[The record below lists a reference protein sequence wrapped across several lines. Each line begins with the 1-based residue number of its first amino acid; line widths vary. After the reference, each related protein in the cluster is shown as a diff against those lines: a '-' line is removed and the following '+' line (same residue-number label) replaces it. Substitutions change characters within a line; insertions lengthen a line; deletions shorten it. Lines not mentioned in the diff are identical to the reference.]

1 MYEHIDFRSGISKI
15 KFSCWTPPAGFF
27 FQEEWPC
34 QGITPEITIIP
45 QRDFFETF
53 LGVKN
58 AWSQYMSVV
67 LHTFLKKSLPMNFK
81 YLLWGS
87 ATMYFGQML
96 VLILIQPLNQTAK
109 KLRLSIKHRPEQL
122 GKPAS
127 CPALDLSKILVLKIS
142 KNFRQSL
149 RKRAGTTTSFL
160 FWNLSSCFQ

>member
-1 MYEHIDFRSGISKI
+1 
-15 KFSCWTPPAGFF
+15 
-27 FQEEWPC
+27 
-34 QGITPEITIIP
+34 
-45 QRDFFETF
+45 
-53 LGVKN
+53 
-58 AWSQYMSVV
+58 
-67 LHTFLKKSLPMNFK
+67 
-81 YLLWGS
+81 
-87 ATMYFGQML
+87 MYFGQML

-160 FWNLSSCFQ
+160 F